1 MKTTLKTVL
10 ALGFVVLLAACSNNQ
25 QPEDSHEGHDHG
37 SAAAMEA
44 PAPTATTPSTASI
57 TLKDDKLN
65 AVYQQYQD
73 LTAELTDGDAAAAKV
88 AALALEA
95 GAKEIKGGSSL
106 ATTAAQITGAKDI
119 EAQRTL
125 YASLSDEF
133 ISLVKES
140 GLESGELYVAH
151 CPMAL
156 NDKGASWV
164 SNSKEIRN
172 PYFGE
177 SMLTCGSVKETL
189 K

>member
-1 MKTTLKTVL
+1 MKRTLKTVL
-10 ALGFVVLLAACSNNQ
+10 ALSFVVLLAACGSNQ
-25 QPEDSHEGHDHG
+25 QPKDSHEGHDHG
-37 SAAAMEA
+37 PATPAETSA
-44 PAPTATTPSTASI
+44 PAVATVSMAS
-57 TLKDDKLN
+57 LKDSNLN
-65 AVYQQYQD
+65 AVYQQYQH
-73 LTAELTDGDAAAAKV
+73 LTTVLTQGDATAAKV
-88 AALALEA
+88 SALALEA